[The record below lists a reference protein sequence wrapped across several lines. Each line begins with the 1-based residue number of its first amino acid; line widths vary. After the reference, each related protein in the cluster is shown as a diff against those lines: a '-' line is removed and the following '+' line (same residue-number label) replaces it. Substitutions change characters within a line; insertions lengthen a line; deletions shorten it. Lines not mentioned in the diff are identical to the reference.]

1 MTSPDGEGI
10 RVLVVDDEAA
20 LRRLIRERLEADGG
34 YTVVGEAADADT
46 ALRVAE
52 DEQPDVVLLD
62 LLLGPEQGVEA
73 IGSLLRVAPE
83 AMVAVLTVL
92 SAEEEESPAL
102 AAGAFVFYEKT
113 MLEQLPDHLRE
124 DLALLR
130 QALSGEEV
138 VAPSALTR
146 RSL

>member
-1 MTSPDGEGI
+1 MTSAGGEKI

-20 LRRLIRERLEADGG
+20 LRRLIRERLEADEAC
-34 YTVVGEAADADT
+34 TVVAEAADTDT
-46 ALRVAE
+46 ALRLAE

-62 LLLGPEQGVEA
+62 LLLGPERGVDA
-73 IGSLLRVAPE
+73 IGALLRVAPE

-92 SAEEEESPAL
+92 GAEEEESPAL

-113 MLEQLPDHLRE
+113 MLERLPDHLRE

-130 QALSGEEV
+130 RALSGEEV
-138 VAPSALTR
+138 MAPSALTR
-146 RSL
+146 RSR

>member
-1 MTSPDGEGI
+1 MTPPDGERI

-34 YTVVGEAADADT
+34 YTVVGEAADTDT
-46 ALRVAE
+46 ALRIAE

-113 MLEQLPDHLRE
+113 MLERLPDHLRE

-138 VAPSALTR
+138 MAPSALTR
-146 RSL
+146 RSR